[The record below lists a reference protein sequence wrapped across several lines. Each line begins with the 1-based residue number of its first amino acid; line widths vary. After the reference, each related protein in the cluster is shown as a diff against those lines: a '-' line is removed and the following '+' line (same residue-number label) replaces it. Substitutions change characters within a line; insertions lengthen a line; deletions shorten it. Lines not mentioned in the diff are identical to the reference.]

1 MTQMNIPMKKTHR
14 QKRLAVA
21 KGEGAW
27 GREGLRV
34 WDNQMQTIIYR
45 INSKFPM
52 YSTGNY
58 I

>member
-1 MTQMNIPMKKTHR
+1 M
-14 QKRLAVA
+14 VA
-21 KGEGAW
+21 KGEGEW

-34 WDNQMQTIIYR
+34 WDKQMQTIIYR
-45 INSKFPM
+45 INIKVPM